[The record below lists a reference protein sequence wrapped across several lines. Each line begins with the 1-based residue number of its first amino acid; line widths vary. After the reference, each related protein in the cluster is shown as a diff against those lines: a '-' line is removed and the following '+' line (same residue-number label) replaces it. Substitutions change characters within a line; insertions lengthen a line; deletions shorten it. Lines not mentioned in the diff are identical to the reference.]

1 MVSRRINPY
10 TKYEKRDFTKLMTE
24 QINNRYQ
31 LKNVLGT
38 GGMGVV
44 YRAYDRLTD
53 TFVALKRVQPGVKSP
68 EHSTQALTPL
78 SLANEF
84 RTLATLRHPH
94 IISVLDYGFDTE
106 SAPYFTM
113 TLLEEKQE
121 FLDALGDSSIDEQ
134 VFFFNQMF
142 LALVY
147 LHQRGIVHCDMKPG
161 NVLIS
166 QKQLKVLDFGLAVS
180 IKNNRDRAGTI
191 HYMAPETLAKGVVH
205 NTSDLYS
212 SGVMMYQ
219 VITGKMPYRPADI
232 QRRIEYPISMRHM
245 KGHPLEAVVQR
256 LLQIKPEDRYQ
267 SADEVI
273 KAINEATHHT
283 PVAETEAIVES
294 FLQTAPFVGREQ
306 EIEALENAL
315 TESSS
320 SSSSSMWLVGGE
332 SGVGK
337 SRLVEELRVRAL
349 VSGRLVIQGQAAQ
362 RENLPFEQWR
372 SIVRRL
378 CLSAELND
386 WTAGVIKDLVPDID
400 SLLNRDIVPAPQ
412 MMGQGYQERLAIAIE
427 TLIRQQATPLLLIFE
442 DLQWADE
449 GLALVKHMVSII
461 DTLPDVMMIGT
472 YREDEA
478 PELLEQLPRA
488 NYLRLNRL
496 DEDAIVELSAAMLGD
511 AGKQS
516 QVIDLMKRETDG
528 NIFFMVEVARTLT
541 EEAGS
546 LSDIG
551 RTTLPKQVFTGMMQ
565 GILNKRVQKLATVH
579 QAVLHFA
586 AIYGRQLNLD
596 LLRDVFSEEAVQ
608 NFLYACETLSILI
621 TRDEQWLFIHD
632 KIRDAILDNLSDGEK
647 VGIHKQ
653 VAIAIEKLYPEDK
666 GHDEILLEHWHLAGD
681 LSNEITYLNK
691 VAQNLIIITGE
702 YEKARRLIT
711 RTLSLL
717 SEDDVNQ
724 ISLLNY
730 LAESHWE
737 SGNIREAENIAGQAL
752 PLAIK
757 HEILAGQAESHILL
771 ARAKRIHDDI
781 EDALSHAKV
790 ALELFQQLDIKRGIS
805 FSLYVLG
812 NTYARTGD
820 YQSAGEYF
828 EQSLELAREL
838 NEFRIMGLCLEELGM
853 VMRVRR
859 NIEQAI
865 IYTEESLELSQKL
878 GDKRGIALKLNSLG
892 RVLRDNGQYKLAEE
906 KLAESLRL
914 LEELNDSFG
923 VAWSAYNLGLL
934 LQIHGNYNYASSLTS
949 DSLKTYEALDDN
961 YGIAICV
968 NSLGFINLAIDKH
981 DEAIPQFC
989 RAIDI
994 GKAKGIPALA
1004 LIAVVGLAII
1014 LHQRG
1019 ETARV
1024 SQLLQLA
1031 NQHPSTNTEV
1041 YFRLATLPVEV
1052 ETIQSRIADNSE
1064 LVDYEETIDSLLKEF
1079 TSEIE

>member
-1 MVSRRINPY
+1 
-10 TKYEKRDFTKLMTE
+10 MTE

-31 LKNVLGT
+31 LKDVLGR
-38 GGMGVV
+38 GGMGIV

-53 TFVALKRVQPGVKSP
+53 TFVALKRVHSDMKSP
-68 EHSTQALTPL
+68 EHSTQALAPL

-94 IISVLDYGFDTE
+94 IISVLDYGFDTD

-121 FLDALGDSSIDEQ
+121 FLDALGDSLIDEQ
-134 VFFFNQMF
+134 VFFFNQVF

-191 HYMAPETLAKGVVH
+191 HYMAPETLTKGVVH

-219 VITGKMPYRPADI
+219 AITGKMPYRPADI
-232 QRRIEYPISMRHM
+232 QGRIEYPVSMRHM

-273 KAINEATHHT
+273 RAINEATHHT
-283 PVAETEAIVES
+283 PAAETEAIVES

-315 TESSS
+315 TE
-320 SSSSSMWLVGGE
+320 SSSSMWLVGGE

-378 CLSAELND
+378 CLSTELDD
-386 WTAGVIKDLVPDID
+386 WTAGIIKDLVPDID
-400 SLLNRDIVPAPQ
+400 SLLNRNITPALQ

-442 DLQWADE
+442 DLHWADE

-461 DTLPDVMMIGT
+461 NTLPNVMMIGT

-478 PELLEQLPRA
+478 PELLEQLPGA
-488 NYLRLNRL
+488 KHLHLNRL
-496 DEDAIVELSAAMLGD
+496 DEDSIVELSAAMLGE

-546 LSDIG
+546 LSNIG
-551 RTTLPKQVFTGMMQ
+551 RTTLPRQVFTGMMQ
-565 GILNKRVQKLATVH
+565 DILNKRVQKLANVH

-596 LLRDVFSEEAVQ
+596 LLRDVFSEEAIQ
-608 NFLYACETLSILI
+608 NFLYACETLAILI

-647 VGIHKQ
+647 VRIHKQ

-666 GHDEILLEHWHLAGD
+666 VHYEILLEHWHLAGE
-681 LSNEITYLNK
+681 LSNEIIYLNK

-711 RTLSLL
+711 RTLAVL

-724 ISLLNY
+724 IFLLNY

-737 SGNIREAENIAGQAL
+737 SGNIREAENLAGQAL

-781 EDALSHAKV
+781 EDALSHAKT
-790 ALELFQQLDIKRGIS
+790 ALEIFQQLDIKRGIS

-820 YQSAGEYF
+820 YQVAGEHF
-828 EQSLELAREL
+828 EQSLQLAREL

-865 IYTEESLELSQKL
+865 IYTEESLELSEKL

-981 DEAIPQFC
+981 EEAIAQFC
-989 RAIDI
+989 RGIGI

-1004 LIAVVGLAII
+1004 LIGVVGLAII

-1041 YFRLATLPVEV
+1041 YFRLATLPAEV
-1052 ETIQSRIADNSE
+1052 ETIQSQIEDDDLK
-1064 LVDYEETIDSLLKEF
+1064 LVNYEETIDSLLKEF
-1079 TSEIE
+1079 TSDVE